1 MKRIVIGALAS
12 LAFAGAAHAEDMLCK
27 GAAANPTDLMVVQA
41 VITPDGA
48 SKGGIATF
56 WLDGRR
62 KDVAVSLL
70 VHYDLKGVKG
80 DVEPPSRMTV
90 FSRDPATNGAAW
102 AVVTIAGIEYK
113 GRWHDM
119 KAPAT
124 GGTADVPGVVKAM
137 IAAQVSGVEI
147 SISINDKSG
156 KALATGKISLPTQE
170 EAESAA
176 SAAFTSAA
184 TASATK
190 NLKLCTV
197 MAANVNEGEF
207 MRTMHD
213 NDFGMEN
220 KASDMMK
227 PPSGGGVPR

>member
-1 MKRIVIGALAS
+1 MKRVVIGALAS
-12 LAFAGAAHAEDMLCK
+12 LVIAGAAQAEDMFCK
-27 GAAANPTDLMVVQA
+27 GAAASPADLMVVQA

-48 SKGGIATF
+48 SKGGMATF

-70 VHYDLKGVKG
+70 IHYDLKGAKG
-80 DVEPPSRMTV
+80 DIEPPTRMTV
-90 FSRDPATNGAAW
+90 FSRDPATSGAAW
-102 AVVTIAGIEYK
+102 AIVTIGGVEFK
-113 GRWHDM
+113 GRWKDM

-124 GGTADVPGVVKAM
+124 GGTADIPGVVKAM
-137 IAAQVSGVEI
+137 VAAEATGVEI
-147 SISINDKSG
+147 TISINDKSG
-156 KALATGKISLPTQE
+156 KTVASGKISLPTQA
-170 EAESAA
+170 EAEGAA
-176 SAAFTSAA
+176 GAAFTSAA

-220 KASDMMK
+220 KAAMMLQQ
-227 PPSGGGVPR
+227 PGPAGGPR